1 MRPWFFISVL
11 VLSTLNNTVM
21 GSFRNNPIK
30 ENVVFLMGKIEIKET
45 VYAIFLEKIIKLILP
60 RNSSIF

>member
-1 MRPWFFISVL
+1 MRPWSFISVL

-30 ENVVFLMGKIEIKET
+30 ENVVFLMGKI
-45 VYAIFLEKIIKLILP
+45 KIILWKGESVLCVHG
-60 RNSSIF
+60 R

>member
-1 MRPWFFISVL
+1 MRPWSFISVL

-30 ENVVFLMGKIEIKET
+30 ENVVFLTKNLFIKSVRLSRE
-45 VYAIFLEKIIKLILP
+45 V
-60 RNSSIF
+60 R

>member
-1 MRPWFFISVL
+1 MRPWSFISVL

-30 ENVVFLMGKIEIKET
+30 ENVVFLMGKIEIMPFSWK
-45 VYAIFLEKIIKLILP
+45 KIIKLILP